1 MKLKMTLLRLLLCAF
16 CIAAT
21 AANPEDRKYTITT
34 RAPGT
39 KDLPFSNAVL
49 VGDTLYLAGHI
60 GLDPNTGRPPTNP
73 EDEARLVMDLTKQTL
88 EASGMTMDDVVSV
101 QVFCTD
107 LNLYETFNAVY
118 VKYFHDKFPA
128 RAFIGTDKLVRG
140 GRFEVMGIAVKRSN
154 SKVRTQ
160 RP

>member
-1 MKLKMTLLRLLLCAF
+1 MKMQTTLFGFLLLAF
-16 CIAAT
+16 CSV
-21 AANPEDRKYTITT
+21 ANPEDRKYIV
-34 RAPGT
+34 APRLPYT
-39 KDLPFSNAVL
+39 KELPFSNAVV

-60 GLDPNTGRPPTNP
+60 GLDPTTGQPPAKP

-88 EASGMTMDDVVSV
+88 ESAGMSMDDVVSL

-118 VKYFHDKFPA
+118 VTYFHDKFPA
-128 RAFIGTDKLVRG
+128 RAFLGTDKLVHG